1 MARRALLLP
10 TTASPERDRK
20 VVAATLFIAQPRR
33 FVGQVQ
39 LFIVEPR
46 RFIADK
52 HQLVGLPLQFN
63 ASQGKQPLPAMADGE
78 VVRKEALAVLLASGA
93 AACSGT
99 GSASLHGAPARD
111 ATADPSSSPRPTE
124 PYDGGG
130 PIEGSVGPTGGSVS
144 RLYFA
149 VVGDTRPV
157 AIDDV
162 ADYPSAVVSKIY
174 ATMDAV
180 VPRPS
185 FAVSTGDYQYTSLSG
200 SAGPAQ
206 VDLYLAAR
214 AAYRGVLFPAMGNHE
229 CTGLTSSNCGTG
241 NTDGITGAYRA
252 YLTKLLAPI
261 GQTAPY
267 YEVDIDSKDGSWTS
281 KLVII
286 AANAWTSDQAAWFDH
301 AMSRPTTYTFVVR
314 HEGSNATAA
323 PGVTPSEQILAAHP
337 YTLAIC
343 GHTHTYDHPKRR
355 EVIVGNGGAPLV
367 SSTKGYGF
375 AVLSQQADG
384 SIAVDMIDYASG
396 RADTEFRFALK
407 PDGASA
413 QLPGP

>member
-1 MARRALLLP
+1 MNSDRWPMNSGSCAMNRDGRAMNDSGWPSQGRRIGCTLLSSVS
-10 TTASPERDRK
+10 TMVGSAEAIASPGR
-20 VVAATLFIAQPRR
+20 QP
-33 FVGQVQ
+33 FPS
-39 LFIVEPR
+39 L
-46 RFIADK
+46 
-52 HQLVGLPLQFN
+52 
-63 ASQGKQPLPAMADGE
+63 ADGD
-78 VVRKEALAVLLASGA
+78 VVRKEALAALLAYAG

-99 GSASLHGAPARD
+99 GSASLHGAPTRD
-111 ATADPSSSPRPTE
+111 ASAGPSSSPRPTQ
-124 PYDGGG
+124 PYDGGA
-130 PIEGSVGPTGGSVS
+130 PIEGTVGPAGGSVS

-162 ADYPSAVVSKIY
+162 ADYPSAVLSKIY
-174 ATMDAV
+174 TTMDAV

-185 FAVSTGDYQYTSLSG
+185 FAVSTGDYQYTSRSG
-200 SAGPAQ
+200 NAGPPQ
-206 VDLYLAAR
+206 VGLYLAAR

-229 CTGLTSSNCGTG
+229 CTGLTSSNCGAG

-261 GQTAPY
+261 GQSVPY
-267 YEVDIDSKDGSWTS
+267 YEVDVDSKDGSWTS
-281 KLVII
+281 KLVFI
-286 AANAWTSDQAAWFDH
+286 APNAWSSDQATWFDH
-301 AMSRPTTYTFVVR
+301 AMSRRTTYTFVVR

-343 GHTHTYDHPKRR
+343 GHTHTYDHPKGR

-396 RADTEFRFALK
+396 RADAAFRFALN
-407 PDGASA
+407 PDGSSVK
-413 QLPGP
+413 